1 MAGAATEDRALLGRT
16 DRAAGLAAAVAVAAS
31 SAEPVG
37 QAELAG
43 LAVMEATVT
52 GAATQETAAMVAGS
66 ASAGHHPISSLVR
79 AANQATSVL
88 VARAAPEERAAQ
100 AAQGAPE
107 DSGAAPGL
115 PVRPVPTEP
124 RVRTGRM
131 EPLGTLA
138 RRAHK
143 PARIS
148 PVRSVFE
155 GPL

>member
-1 MAGAATEDRALLGRT
+1 VAGAATEDRALLGRT

-79 AANQATSVL
+79 
-88 VARAAPEERAAQ
+88 RHR
-100 AAQGAPE
+100 
-107 DSGAAPGL
+107 
-115 PVRPVPTEP
+115 
-124 RVRTGRM
+124 GR
-131 EPLGTLA
+131 
-138 RRAHK
+138 RRIRGQRRGFRCDRFQRNH
-143 PARIS
+143 
-148 PVRSVFE
+148 
-155 GPL
+155 G